1 MAKLL
6 RARLQYAQL
15 KITTGMSTENLQQI
29 EQAFISAPR
38 QPRRPLRSEYP
49 PTPAHS
55 SPHSRKLKRM
65 LLSAM
70 TPTQSS
76 WRKKKKIREQ
86 RKNEAIEDEVAARTI
101 LLLSSSSSSQN
112 PDLITP
118 PNSEH
123 RSDNS
128 KVQHYQPPAY
138 YDDKDNASSLYDAV
152 ADISDY
158 EERSR
163 EICQLLPKKRQP
175 EDHSVFPP
183 AIVHGRNQETGN
195 PYQYFE
201 YNRPL
206 PPPPP
211 QYHYKPKHPFMFDCP
226 LVEDPFNSKPIGQ
239 NQLSSRDNSPPS
251 P

>member
-1 MAKLL
+1 MTKLL
-6 RARLQYAQL
+6 RDRLQYAQL
-15 KITTGMSTENLQQI
+15 KIITGMTTENLQQI
-29 EQAFISAPR
+29 EQAFLFLPR
-38 QPRRPLRSEYP
+38 QPRRPLPSEYP
-49 PTPAHS
+49 PIPAHS

-86 RKNEAIEDEVAARTI
+86 KKNEAIEDEAAARTI
-101 LLLSSSSSSQN
+101 LLLLSPSSSQN

-118 PNSEH
+118 PNSGH

-138 YDDKDNASSLYDAV
+138 YNDKDNASNLYDAI
-152 ADISDY
+152 ADILDY
-158 EERSR
+158 EECSR
-163 EICQLLPKKRQP
+163 EICQSLPRKRQP
-175 EDHSVFPP
+175 TDLSVFPP

-195 PYQYFE
+195 HYQYLE

-206 PPPPP
+206 PPPP
-211 QYHYKPKHPFMFDCP
+211 QYHYKPKHPLIFGHP
-226 LVEDPFNSKPIGQ
+226 LVGDPFNSKPIVQ

-251 P
+251 L